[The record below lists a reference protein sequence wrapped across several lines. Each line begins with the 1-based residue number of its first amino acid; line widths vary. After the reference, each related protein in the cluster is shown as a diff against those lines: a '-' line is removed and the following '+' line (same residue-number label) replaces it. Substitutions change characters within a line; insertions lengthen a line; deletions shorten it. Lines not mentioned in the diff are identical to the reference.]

1 MFLVESAKVER
12 VQSVLVTAS
21 SSNGPMLANSPP
33 TTAGPKPYKT
43 EFFRIVEM
51 VTVPSMVASR
61 SNSVIQ
67 QQSPDTK
74 QQFQANVTYYNKSK
88 KQSPATT
95 QKQERDVSLQ
105 RKQAAM
111 ERELR
116 LQKSLSEECEDLG
129 VDEPSTS
136 DLFPEAD
143 LLFDNNQS
151 PSFEQI
157 TPKRAV
163 LLPEINKEESKL
175 FSGDDSSS
183 VGASLL
189 FEPIE
194 YASPDAVFEYGP
206 PNQVSY
212 KGAIR

>member
-1 MFLVESAKVER
+1 
-12 VQSVLVTAS
+12 
-21 SSNGPMLANSPP
+21 
-33 TTAGPKPYKT
+33 
-43 EFFRIVEM
+43 
-51 VTVPSMVASR
+51 
-61 SNSVIQ
+61 
-67 QQSPDTK
+67 
-74 QQFQANVTYYNKSK
+74 
-88 KQSPATT
+88 
-95 QKQERDVSLQ
+95 
-105 RKQAAM
+105 M

-157 TPKRAV
+157 TPKRAI

-183 VGASLL
+183 VGANLL

-194 YASPDAVFEYGP
+194 YASPDTVFEYGP
-206 PNQVSY
+206 PNQVFSWHLNCVY
-212 KGAIR
+212 LVTVVRLFFFRPSRLVTDKVAPATIRVPLAKITPCYTIVRRCLI